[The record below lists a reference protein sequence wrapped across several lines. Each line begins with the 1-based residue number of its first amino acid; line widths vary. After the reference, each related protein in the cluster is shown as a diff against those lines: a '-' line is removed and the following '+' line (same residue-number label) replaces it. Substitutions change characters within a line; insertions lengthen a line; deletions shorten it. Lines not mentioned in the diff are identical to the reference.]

1 MKPFERYYQQMVDL
15 EAAHLRRQCPS
26 YLPVDATHV
35 VPLDIVEERAQR
47 GPTTFP
53 APLHH
58 IMMASNN
65 YLGLTHHPEVKSAA
79 QKAIDMYGTGS
90 GGSRLTSGAFPLF
103 TALEWILSEL
113 KGTDSALIFNTGYMA
128 NVGTISALVGKGD
141 TIFSDELNHASII
154 DGCRLSGATV
164 CVYPHKDMVALKE
177 LLLKAPTTG
186 IRLIVTDSVF
196 SMDGD
201 IAPLEELAFLAR
213 RHDALLMTDDAHA
226 TGVLGDGRGSAHYF
240 GLTDSV
246 DIQMGTLSKALAS
259 EGGFVCGKKLLIDTI
274 INKARS
280 FIFSTALTPADIAA
294 ALAAVEIITGP
305 ESPVPQLHSNEAYM
319 KEALAKNGITVH
331 TESPIFPI
339 MIGEADKAL
348 RIADQLRDR
357 GIILTPIRPPSVPDG
372 KSRLRLTVTAAHSEA
387 DLDYVAN
394 CLGDVLKSQQAAD

>member
-1 MKPFERYYQQMVDL
+1 MKAFERYYQQMVDL
-15 EAAHLRRQCPS
+15 ELSHLRRQCPS

-47 GPTTFP
+47 GTTTFP
-53 APLHH
+53 APLNH

-65 YLGLTHHPEVKSAA
+65 YLGLTHHPEVKAAA
-79 QKAIDMYGTGS
+79 QKALDMYGTGS
-90 GGSRLTSGAFPLF
+90 GGSRLTSGSFPLF
-103 TALEWILSEL
+103 DALEWTLAEL
-113 KGTDSALIFNTGYMA
+113 KGTDNALVFNTGYMA

-177 LLLKAPTTG
+177 LLLNAPTTG

-213 RHDALLMTDDAHA
+213 RHNALLMTDDAHA

-240 GLTDSV
+240 GLSESI

-294 ALAAVEIITGP
+294 AIAAVEIITGP
-305 ESPVPQLHSNEAYM
+305 DSPVPQLHSNEAYM

-348 RIADQLRDR
+348 HIAEQLRDR

-394 CLGDVLKSQQAAD
+394 CLGDILKN

>member
-1 MKPFERYYQQMVDL
+1 MKAFERYYQQMVDL
-15 EAAHLRRQCPS
+15 ETAHLRRQCPS

-47 GPTTFP
+47 GSTTFP
-53 APLHH
+53 TPLQH

-65 YLGLTHHPEVKSAA
+65 YLGLTHHPEVKAAA
-79 QKAIDMYGTGS
+79 QNALDMYGTGS
-90 GGSRLTSGAFPLF
+90 GGSRLTSGSFPLF
-103 TALEWILSEL
+103 DALEWTLAEL
-113 KGTDSALIFNTGYMA
+113 KGTDCGLVFNTGYMA

-164 CVYPHKDMVALKE
+164 CVYPHKDMVALEE

-240 GLTDSV
+240 GLTESV

-294 ALAAVEIITGP
+294 ALAAVEIIIGP
-305 ESPVPQLHSNEAYM
+305 DSPIPQLHSNEAYM

-348 RIADQLRDR
+348 RIAEQLRDR
-357 GIILTPIRPPSVPDG
+357 SIILTPIRPPSVPDG

-394 CLGDVLKSQQAAD
+394 CLGDILKN